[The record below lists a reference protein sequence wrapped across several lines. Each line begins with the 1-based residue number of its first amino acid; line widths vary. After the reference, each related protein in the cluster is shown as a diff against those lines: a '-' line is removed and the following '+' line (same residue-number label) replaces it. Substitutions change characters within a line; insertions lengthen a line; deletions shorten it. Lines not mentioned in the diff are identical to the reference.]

1 MDDLIEILKNYG
13 AYNAANLDGGTSTA
27 MTVNYKLINEKTH
40 SAYSDKFIL
49 RVVNLKQIDSATD
62 EDRANRIDYWARL
75 FTATTWEE
83 IKMLAQN
90 NDFIASA
97 SQSLYESNADEITR
111 EKCRARE
118 NYMCL
123 ERKLAEQE
131 AALSE
136 KDNALA
142 EKDKLIRQLQKQ
154 LAEIQSTD

>member
-1 MDDLIEILKNYG
+1 
-13 AYNAANLDGGTSTA
+13 
-27 MTVNYKLINEKTH
+27 
-40 SAYSDKFIL
+40 
-49 RVVNLKQIDSATD
+49 
-62 EDRANRIDYWARL
+62 
-75 FTATTWEE
+75 
-83 IKMLAQN
+83 MLAQN

-142 EKDKLIRQLQKQ
+142 EKDNVIAEKDKLIRQLQKQ
-154 LAEIQSTD
+154 LAEMSTTD

>member
-1 MDDLIEILKNYG
+1 
-13 AYNAANLDGGTSTA
+13 
-27 MTVNYKLINEKTH
+27 
-40 SAYSDKFIL
+40 
-49 RVVNLKQIDSATD
+49 
-62 EDRANRIDYWARL
+62 
-75 FTATTWEE
+75 
-83 IKMLAQN
+83 MLAQN

-97 SQSLYESNADEITR
+97 SQSLDESNADEITR

-136 KDNALA
+136 KDNVIA

>member
-1 MDDLIEILKNYG
+1 
-13 AYNAANLDGGTSTA
+13 
-27 MTVNYKLINEKTH
+27 
-40 SAYSDKFIL
+40 
-49 RVVNLKQIDSATD
+49 
-62 EDRANRIDYWARL
+62 
-75 FTATTWEE
+75 
-83 IKMLAQN
+83 MLAQN

-142 EKDKLIRQLQKQ
+142 EKDKLIKQLQKQ
-154 LAEIQSTD
+154 LAETRTTD

>member
-1 MDDLIEILKNYG
+1 MK
-13 AYNAANLDGGTSTA
+13 
-27 MTVNYKLINEKTH
+27 
-40 SAYSDKFIL
+40 
-49 RVVNLKQIDSATD
+49 
-62 EDRANRIDYWARL
+62 
-75 FTATTWEE
+75 
-83 IKMLAQN
+83 KMLAQN

-154 LAEIQSTD
+154 LAEIQSAN

>member
-1 MDDLIEILKNYG
+1 
-13 AYNAANLDGGTSTA
+13 
-27 MTVNYKLINEKTH
+27 
-40 SAYSDKFIL
+40 
-49 RVVNLKQIDSATD
+49 
-62 EDRANRIDYWARL
+62 
-75 FTATTWEE
+75 
-83 IKMLAQN
+83 MLAQN

-142 EKDKLIRQLQKQ
+142 EKDKLIRQHQKQ
-154 LAEIQSTD
+154 LAETRTTD

>member
-1 MDDLIEILKNYG
+1 
-13 AYNAANLDGGTSTA
+13 
-27 MTVNYKLINEKTH
+27 
-40 SAYSDKFIL
+40 
-49 RVVNLKQIDSATD
+49 
-62 EDRANRIDYWARL
+62 
-75 FTATTWEE
+75 
-83 IKMLAQN
+83 MLAQN

-97 SQSLYESNADEITR
+97 SQSLCESNADEITR

>member
-1 MDDLIEILKNYG
+1 
-13 AYNAANLDGGTSTA
+13 
-27 MTVNYKLINEKTH
+27 
-40 SAYSDKFIL
+40 
-49 RVVNLKQIDSATD
+49 
-62 EDRANRIDYWARL
+62 
-75 FTATTWEE
+75 
-83 IKMLAQN
+83 MLAQN

-154 LAEIQSTD
+154 LAETRTTD

>member
-1 MDDLIEILKNYG
+1 
-13 AYNAANLDGGTSTA
+13 
-27 MTVNYKLINEKTH
+27 
-40 SAYSDKFIL
+40 
-49 RVVNLKQIDSATD
+49 
-62 EDRANRIDYWARL
+62 
-75 FTATTWEE
+75 
-83 IKMLAQN
+83 MLAQN

-142 EKDKLIRQLQKQ
+142 EKDNALAEKDKLIRQLQKQ

>member
-1 MDDLIEILKNYG
+1 M
-13 AYNAANLDGGTSTA
+13 
-27 MTVNYKLINEKTH
+27 H
-40 SAYSDKFIL
+40 
-49 RVVNLKQIDSATD
+49 
-62 EDRANRIDYWARL
+62 
-75 FTATTWEE
+75 
-83 IKMLAQN
+83 AQN

-142 EKDKLIRQLQKQ
+142 EKDKLIRHLQKQ
-154 LAEIQSTD
+154 LAETRSTD

>member
-1 MDDLIEILKNYG
+1 M
-13 AYNAANLDGGTSTA
+13 
-27 MTVNYKLINEKTH
+27 H
-40 SAYSDKFIL
+40 
-49 RVVNLKQIDSATD
+49 
-62 EDRANRIDYWARL
+62 
-75 FTATTWEE
+75 
-83 IKMLAQN
+83 AQN

-136 KDNALA
+136 KDNVLA

-154 LAEIQSTD
+154 LAEMSTTD

>member
-1 MDDLIEILKNYG
+1 MK
-13 AYNAANLDGGTSTA
+13 
-27 MTVNYKLINEKTH
+27 
-40 SAYSDKFIL
+40 
-49 RVVNLKQIDSATD
+49 
-62 EDRANRIDYWARL
+62 
-75 FTATTWEE
+75 
-83 IKMLAQN
+83 KMLAQN

-142 EKDKLIRQLQKQ
+142 EKDKLIKQLQKQ
-154 LAEIQSTD
+154 LAETRTTD

>member
-1 MDDLIEILKNYG
+1 
-13 AYNAANLDGGTSTA
+13 
-27 MTVNYKLINEKTH
+27 
-40 SAYSDKFIL
+40 
-49 RVVNLKQIDSATD
+49 
-62 EDRANRIDYWARL
+62 
-75 FTATTWEE
+75 
-83 IKMLAQN
+83 MLAQN

-154 LAEIQSTD
+154 LAEIQSAN

>member
-1 MDDLIEILKNYG
+1 
-13 AYNAANLDGGTSTA
+13 
-27 MTVNYKLINEKTH
+27 
-40 SAYSDKFIL
+40 
-49 RVVNLKQIDSATD
+49 
-62 EDRANRIDYWARL
+62 
-75 FTATTWEE
+75 
-83 IKMLAQN
+83 MLAQN

-97 SQSLYESNADEITR
+97 SQSLYESNADEVTR

-142 EKDKLIRQLQKQ
+142 EKDKLIRHLQKQ
-154 LAEIQSTD
+154 LAETRTTD

>member
-1 MDDLIEILKNYG
+1 
-13 AYNAANLDGGTSTA
+13 
-27 MTVNYKLINEKTH
+27 
-40 SAYSDKFIL
+40 
-49 RVVNLKQIDSATD
+49 
-62 EDRANRIDYWARL
+62 
-75 FTATTWEE
+75 
-83 IKMLAQN
+83 MLAQN

-136 KDNALA
+136 KDNVLA

-154 LAEIQSTD
+154 LAETPTTD

>member
-1 MDDLIEILKNYG
+1 M
-13 AYNAANLDGGTSTA
+13 
-27 MTVNYKLINEKTH
+27 H
-40 SAYSDKFIL
+40 
-49 RVVNLKQIDSATD
+49 
-62 EDRANRIDYWARL
+62 
-75 FTATTWEE
+75 
-83 IKMLAQN
+83 AQN

-154 LAEIQSTD
+154 LAEMSTTD

>member
-1 MDDLIEILKNYG
+1 
-13 AYNAANLDGGTSTA
+13 
-27 MTVNYKLINEKTH
+27 
-40 SAYSDKFIL
+40 
-49 RVVNLKQIDSATD
+49 
-62 EDRANRIDYWARL
+62 
-75 FTATTWEE
+75 
-83 IKMLAQN
+83 MLAQN

-136 KDNALA
+136 QDNALA

>member
-1 MDDLIEILKNYG
+1 M
-13 AYNAANLDGGTSTA
+13 
-27 MTVNYKLINEKTH
+27 
-40 SAYSDKFIL
+40 
-49 RVVNLKQIDSATD
+49 VNLKQIDSATD

-131 AALSE
+131 AAL
-136 KDNALA
+136 A

>member
-1 MDDLIEILKNYG
+1 
-13 AYNAANLDGGTSTA
+13 
-27 MTVNYKLINEKTH
+27 
-40 SAYSDKFIL
+40 
-49 RVVNLKQIDSATD
+49 
-62 EDRANRIDYWARL
+62 
-75 FTATTWEE
+75 
-83 IKMLAQN
+83 MLAQN

-142 EKDKLIRQLQKQ
+142 EKDKLIRHLQKQ
-154 LAEIQSTD
+154 LAEMSTTD

>member
-1 MDDLIEILKNYG
+1 
-13 AYNAANLDGGTSTA
+13 
-27 MTVNYKLINEKTH
+27 
-40 SAYSDKFIL
+40 
-49 RVVNLKQIDSATD
+49 
-62 EDRANRIDYWARL
+62 
-75 FTATTWEE
+75 
-83 IKMLAQN
+83 MLAQN

>member
-1 MDDLIEILKNYG
+1 MK
-13 AYNAANLDGGTSTA
+13 
-27 MTVNYKLINEKTH
+27 TVPTGSITGH
-40 SAYSDKFIL
+40 
-49 RVVNLKQIDSATD
+49 
-62 EDRANRIDYWARL
+62 WARL

-142 EKDKLIRQLQKQ
+142 EKDKLIRHLQKQ
-154 LAEIQSTD
+154 LAETRTTD

>member
-1 MDDLIEILKNYG
+1 M
-13 AYNAANLDGGTSTA
+13 
-27 MTVNYKLINEKTH
+27 H
-40 SAYSDKFIL
+40 
-49 RVVNLKQIDSATD
+49 
-62 EDRANRIDYWARL
+62 
-75 FTATTWEE
+75 
-83 IKMLAQN
+83 AQN

-154 LAEIQSTD
+154 LAETRTTD

>member
-1 MDDLIEILKNYG
+1 MAKDMVKE
-13 AYNAANLDGGTSTA
+13 
-27 MTVNYKLINEKTH
+27 KLLNEKTH
-40 SAYSDKFIL
+40 AAYSDKFIL

-136 KDNALA
+136 KDNVIA

>member
-1 MDDLIEILKNYG
+1 
-13 AYNAANLDGGTSTA
+13 
-27 MTVNYKLINEKTH
+27 
-40 SAYSDKFIL
+40 
-49 RVVNLKQIDSATD
+49 
-62 EDRANRIDYWARL
+62 
-75 FTATTWEE
+75 
-83 IKMLAQN
+83 MLAQN

-154 LAEIQSTD
+154 LAEIQSAE

>member
-1 MDDLIEILKNYG
+1 
-13 AYNAANLDGGTSTA
+13 
-27 MTVNYKLINEKTH
+27 
-40 SAYSDKFIL
+40 
-49 RVVNLKQIDSATD
+49 
-62 EDRANRIDYWARL
+62 
-75 FTATTWEE
+75 
-83 IKMLAQN
+83 MLAQN
-90 NDFIASA
+90 NDFMASA